1 MKLIFFRRRYFKLFK
16 QTIIRD
22 LKIKL
27 LLKQNIELER
37 PTLKS
42 RTRPI
47 SALRKSVK
55 QMQEYEGNNMPLSTE
70 FRDGWKPTPKP
81 RTKKAPITVRRTEIE
96 EKSKALKG
104 YIPHHLK
111 LV

>member
-1 MKLIFFRRRYFKLFK
+1 MQSNNMLNNKDLEKLTKSQL
-16 QTIIRD
+16 
-22 LKIKL
+22 IKL

-42 RTRPI
+42 RTRPF

-111 LV
+111 FV

>member
-104 YIPHHLK
+104 YIPHHLTF
-111 LV
+111 V

>member
-1 MKLIFFRRRYFKLFK
+1 MLNNKDLEKLTKSQL
-16 QTIIRD
+16 
-22 LKIKL
+22 IKL

-55 QMQEYEGNNMPLSTE
+55 QMQEYEGNNMPQSMNSE
-70 FRDGWKPTPKP
+70 MDGNQHQNQGQK
-81 RTKKAPITVRRTEIE
+81 RHQLQFE
-96 EKSKALKG
+96 EQK
-104 YIPHHLK
+104 
-111 LV
+111 